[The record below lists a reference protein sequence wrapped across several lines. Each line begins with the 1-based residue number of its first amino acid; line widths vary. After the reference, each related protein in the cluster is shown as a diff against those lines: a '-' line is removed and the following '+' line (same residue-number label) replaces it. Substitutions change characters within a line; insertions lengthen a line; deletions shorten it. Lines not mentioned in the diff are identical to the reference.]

1 LSPSLIVLIPGENFD
16 SVSVFGRKS
25 RMLSQAC
32 NNLDKRSLSRAILLL
47 GRVAC
52 SLRLKPSMSIF
63 IHSCDRCRDYFAG
76 KSYHVSSEEKDGE
89 KLLDMVVC
97 YGCYIEAARLGLNAE
112 AVDIGQVALH

>member
-1 LSPSLIVLIPGENFD
+1 
-16 SVSVFGRKS
+16 
-25 RMLSQAC
+25 
-32 NNLDKRSLSRAILLL
+32 
-47 GRVAC
+47 
-52 SLRLKPSMSIF
+52 MSIF

-112 AVDIGQVALH
+112 AVDIGRSSLARGLKSGSLFPRRELSAVK